1 MALPT
6 AEEFK
11 ARFPRFSAVGDTT
24 VNLYLAEAGRTV
36 SEDCWRAEDYADGVM
51 YLSAHLMVE
60 EGAVNP
66 TGPSAGTSG
75 AIKKAKAGA
84 VEVEFQSQNMG
95 GDTSRLWAT
104 YGTTIYGKRYVE
116 LLSRQGNGGQPA
128 VLVV

>member
-11 ARFPRFSAVGDTT
+11 ARHPRFSAVGDPT
-24 VNLYLAEAGRTV
+24 VTLYLTEAGRTV
-36 SEDCWRAEDYADGVM
+36 DEDCWRAEDYQDGIM
-51 YLSAHLMVE
+51 YLAAHLMIE

-84 VEVEFQSQNMG
+84 VEVEYQPQQMG

-104 YGTTIYGKRYVE
+104 YGTTIYGKRYAE
-116 LLSRQGNGGQPA
+116 LLARQGFGGQPA